1 MQASGRGRKWGHYT
15 PSPAAFANEMLRIG
29 AGFRRRPAGKFSFD
43 KPPMLP
49 YSLMKIE

>member
-15 PSPAAFANEMLRIG
+15 PSPAAFANEMLSNG
-29 AGFRRRPAGKFSFD
+29 AVFRHRQGGKFSFD